1 MLLAGP
7 IILMG
12 SVLERI
18 IDTWEAVMK
27 DGTQRE
33 IRQAGR
39 DDREKERRGK
49 VTLPPLFP
57 PPIIHPFLR
66 HHNVALTG
74 LLRTGHARKSA
85 LLPLSSSHVC
95 SAPGYQLQM
104 NRSCF

>member
-33 IRQAGR
+33 VRPAGGN
-39 DDREKERRGK
+39 DREKERPGK
-49 VTLPPLFP
+49 VTRPPLFP
-57 PPIIHPFLR
+57 PPIFHPFLR
-66 HHNVALTG
+66 H
-74 LLRTGHARKSA
+74 
-85 LLPLSSSHVC
+85 
-95 SAPGYQLQM
+95 
-104 NRSCF
+104 